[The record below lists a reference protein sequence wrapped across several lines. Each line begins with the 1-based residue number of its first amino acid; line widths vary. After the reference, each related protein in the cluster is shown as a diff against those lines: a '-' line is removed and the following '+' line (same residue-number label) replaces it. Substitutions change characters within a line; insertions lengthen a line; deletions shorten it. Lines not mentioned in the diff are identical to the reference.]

1 MMIWLMLIGGSWFTC
16 EMVIINF
23 ILIWFDTCEMAVDL
37 VVMMINF
44 IFITYILYNIIRMTI
59 GVNKSPLAGREG

>member
-1 MMIWLMLIGGSWFTC
+1 
-16 EMVIINF
+16 
-23 ILIWFDTCEMAVDL
+23 MAVDL